1 MKTQDRP
8 LDQDD
13 LAMADLA
20 EIPDWTVI
28 AGPDGD
34 DAGPEVVRALV
45 HRVMGQTSWQPWPLQ
60 AGEVIGADMVSWGFT
75 TRRGTTMIVFDGLA
89 FPDCPD
95 SGWSAYEIGPDDI
108 AAAESG
114 LDAHWPDHL
123 ALATRHWGQPDYI
136 GDDSSPTFED
146 DWEAGAGAGHPPLGR
161 MRGPPPPSPPA
172 ATWPSGCAKAPS
184 SICTAPS
191 PRRIR

>member
-20 EIPDWTVI
+20 EIRDWSVI

-34 DAGPEVVRALV
+34 DSGPEVVRALV
-45 HRVMGQTSWQPWPLQ
+45 HRVMAQTPWRPWPLEP
-60 AGEVIGADMVSWGFT
+60 GEVIDPEMVSWGFT
-75 TRRGTTMIVFDGLA
+75 TPRGTTMIVFDGLA

-108 AAAESG
+108 VAAEAG
-114 LDAHWPDHL
+114 LDEHWTDHFAL
-123 ALATRHWGQPDYI
+123 ALRHWGRPDYF
-136 GDDSSPTFED
+136 GDENTPGFVDE
-146 DWEAGAGAGHPPLGR
+146 WEPGAGTGRRHLAVWVRPGAEFHLYSTKPTKDPLTTSVGVNY
-161 MRGPPPPSPPA
+161 A
-172 ATWPSGCAKAPS
+172 VY
-184 SICTAPS
+184 ID
-191 PRRIR
+191 